1 MRSPGA
7 IRHKLN
13 QVRYRYLKKRI
24 DADLRPAPGNCTFNA
39 PMGEDGHALCLF
51 GAGDP
56 QTWKPSF
63 CDERLDGGVR
73 AKSCSMF
80 CARRTK
86 EQVKDE
92 FEAEFNTFT
101 IADVAYRY
109 PDMAAL
115 IWVLGEDS
123 PEVPPAAGTE
133 PASST
138 ALAVEEPL
146 PWWKRFLGQW

>member
-24 DADLRPAPGNCTFNA
+24 ETELRPVPGNCTFNA
-39 PMGEDGHALCLF
+39 PMGDEGHALCLF
-51 GAGDP
+51 GAGSP

-63 CDERLDGGVR
+63 CDERLDGGAR
-73 AKSCSMF
+73 AKGCSMF

-86 EQVKDE
+86 DQVKDE
-92 FEAEFNTFT
+92 FETEFNTFT

-115 IWVLGEDS
+115 IWVLGEDA
-123 PEVPPAAGTE
+123 PEEAATPATTGTT
-133 PASST
+133 ST
-138 ALAVEEPL
+138 ALTVEEPL
-146 PWWKRFLGQW
+146 PWWKRIMGSW